1 MIENKKLVAGWYLP
15 SKEKHFES
23 YLLRSI
29 NQKGVGE
36 YQKEQRSKSFSY
48 LSQNNVAID
57 IGACVGFWTKDLC
70 ENFKNVICFEPAPE
84 NAECLKLN
92 LKNYSNYRL
101 YKVGLS
107 NTTGNKKFMISEE
120 GIGSNSFSE
129 YKMNPDNFLNIPT
142 KKLDDFKFRNVSYIK
157 MDVQFHELEVL
168 EGAEKTLKNNSP
180 VLCIECARR
189 NEDELNYVKK
199 IVFLLNELN
208 FKIVGGLGKELFFKK
223 M

>member
-15 SKEKHFES
+15 LKEKHFES
-23 YLLRSI
+23 YLLKSI
-29 NQKGVGE
+29 NQNGVGE
-36 YQKEQRSKSFSY
+36 YQREQRSKSFSY
-48 LSQNNVAID
+48 LSHNNVAID

-70 ENFKNVICFEPAPE
+70 KNFKNVICFEPAPE

-92 LKNYSNYRL
+92 LENYSNYRL

-107 NTTGNKKFMISEE
+107 NTTGNKKFMLSEE

-129 YKMNPDNFLNIPT
+129 YKMNPDNFINIPT

-189 NEDELNYVKK
+189 NKDELNYVKK
-199 IVFLLNELN
+199 IVSLLNDLN